1 MKIKGLILASSLLI
15 IAFIHHSES
24 ASMRSLLMKNGTY
37 EDEEAQVLKF
47 DSTEMITNTTAVESK
62 RIIPTGPNPLHNR
75 NLN

>member
-24 ASMRSLLMKNGTY
+24 ASMRSLLMKNGSY
-37 EDEEAQVLKF
+37 EDEEAQVLREKI
-47 DSTEMITNTTAVESK
+47 MITNTTAVESK

-75 NLN
+75 

>member
-24 ASMRSLLMKNGTY
+24 ASMRSLLMKNGSY
-37 EDEEAQVLKF
+37 EDEEAQVLN
-47 DSTEMITNTTAVESK
+47 STEMITNTTAVESK

-75 NLN
+75 